1 MSYRRSWIISV
12 IIYLIL
18 LVIWEL
24 IARANTQPG
33 SLWPS
38 PVTVAEVLWEERETF
53 VSNAAVTL
61 TEATLGFVGGV
72 ILAALFSLLSMFSRP
87 LGDNLYRLSLVL
99 YGLPLI
105 AVAPLLVVWIG
116 PGLWTKVIIALL
128 ASFFPVLVN
137 TTQAIRHT
145 DPKAIEMM
153 DSLGASRLQTLWRVR
168 LPYALPALIASFK
181 VAGPGAIIGAM
192 LAEWVGAEKG
202 LGLLVLF
209 SMFSYLIPLL
219 WATLIVSSALS
230 LTVYYTFEWVGRR
243 LFPWHPSSQRIEE
256 L

>member
-1 MSYRRSWIISV
+1 MSRRRSWLISGA
-12 IIYLIL
+12 IYALL

-24 IARANTQPG
+24 VARANAGPG
-33 SLWPS
+33 SLWPP
-38 PVTVAEVLWEERETF
+38 PVTVAEVLWQERATF

-61 TEATLGFVGGV
+61 LEAALGFAGGV
-72 ILAALFSLLSMFSRP
+72 ALASFFALLSMFSRAV
-87 LGDNLYRLSLVL
+87 GDNLYRLSLVL
-99 YGLPLI
+99 YSLPLI
-105 AVAPLLVVWIG
+105 AVAPLLVVWVG

-137 TTQAIRHT
+137 TTQAIRQT
-145 DPKAIEMM
+145 DPRSIELM

-192 LAEWVGAEKG
+192 LAEWVGAEEG
-202 LGLLVLF
+202 LGLMVLF
-209 SMFSYLIPLL
+209 SMFSYLVPLL
-219 WATLIVSSALS
+219 WATLIVSSAIS
-230 LTVYYTFEWVGRR
+230 LTVYYVFETTGRR
-243 LFPWHPSSQRIEE
+243 LFPWHPSSRRIEE

>member
-1 MSYRRSWIISV
+1 MRRRSWV
-12 IIYLIL
+12 MTAAIYLLLL
-18 LVIWEL
+18 LVWEL
-24 IARANTQPG
+24 VARANTQPG

-38 PVTVAEVLWEERETF
+38 PATVAEVLWNRRGTF
-53 VSNAAVTL
+53 VSNAGVTL
-61 TEATLGFVGGV
+61 MEAALGFAGGV
-72 ILAALFSLLSMFSRP
+72 VLAAFFSLLSMFSRP

-99 YGLPLI
+99 YSLPLI
-105 AVAPLLVVWIG
+105 AVAPLLVVWVG

-137 TTQAIRHT
+137 TTQAIRQT
-145 DPKAIEMM
+145 DPKAIELMN
-153 DSLGASRLQTLWRVR
+153 SLGASRLQTLWRVR

-209 SMFSYLIPLL
+209 SMFSYVIPLL
-219 WATLIVSSALS
+219 WATLIVSTALTLAVYHIFE
-230 LTVYYTFEWVGRR
+230 LTGRR
-243 LFPWHPSSQRIEE
+243 LFPWHPSSRRIGE

>member
-1 MSYRRSWIISV
+1 MSRRRSWMVSAA
-12 IIYLIL
+12 IYLL
-18 LVIWEL
+18 LLAVWWL
-24 IARANTQPG
+24 VALANTQPG

-38 PVTVAEVLWEERETF
+38 PVTVVEVLWKERMTF
-53 VSNAAVTL
+53 VSNAGVTL
-61 TEATLGFVGGV
+61 MEAALGFAGGV
-72 ILAALFSLLSMFSRP
+72 MLAAFFSFLSMFSRSV
-87 LGDNLYRLSLVL
+87 GDNLYRLSLVL
-99 YGLPLI
+99 YSLPLI
-105 AVAPLLVVWIG
+105 AVAPLLVVWVG

-145 DPKAIEMM
+145 DPRAIELMS
-153 DSLGASRLQTLWRVR
+153 SLGASRLQTLWRVR

-192 LAEWVGAEKG
+192 LAEWVGAEQG

-209 SMFSYLIPLL
+209 SMFSYVIPLL
-219 WATLIVSSALS
+219 WATLIVSSAVSLS
-230 LTVYYTFEWVGRR
+230 VYYVFELIGRR
-243 LFPWHPSSQRIEE
+243 LFPWHPSSRRIDE